1 MEQWVF
7 SMAFPVQRTYTA
19 TPAAL
24 ATPIFMTDNQ
34 SQQTIFTILAPNQLQ
49 DLVMNPDPAA
59 GLLYTFTLFKNGNS
73 TPVIAASPAMSPT
86 TQGRV
91 PIGPVNLSP
100 GQYQWSLVQTLG
112 AATAQTILA
121 RYGAPLN

>member
-1 MEQWVF
+1 
-7 SMAFPVQRTYTA
+7 MAFPIQRQYRA

-24 ATPIFMTDNQ
+24 NTNIFMTDLETN
-34 SQQTIFTILAPNQLQ
+34 QTIFTILAPNQLQ
-49 DLVMNPDPAA
+49 DLVMNPDNAA

-73 TPVIAASPAMSPT
+73 TPVRAFNTAMSPT

-91 PIGPVNLSP
+91 PIGPVNMSP
-100 GQYQWSLVQTLG
+100 GQYQWGVQQVLG
-112 AATAQTILA
+112 ALTQTTILA